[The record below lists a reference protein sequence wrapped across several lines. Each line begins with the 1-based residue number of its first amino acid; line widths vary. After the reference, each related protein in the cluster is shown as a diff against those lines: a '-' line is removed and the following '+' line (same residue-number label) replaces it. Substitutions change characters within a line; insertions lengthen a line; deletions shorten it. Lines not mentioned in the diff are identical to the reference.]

1 LAVELSFGLGSALL
15 QGYGAFLGLCSTDLE
30 DSMKKFLALAGSI
43 ALVAFAAEEK
53 KPEPKKAS
61 CGMACCEKS
70 KAASCQDCP
79 ECGKKKA
86 APKKDAPKT
95 EAPKKD

>member
-1 LAVELSFGLGSALL
+1 MKKILALVLASSFALLSF
-15 QGYGAFLGLCSTDLE
+15 
-30 DSMKKFLALAGSI
+30 
-43 ALVAFAAEEK
+43 AADEK

-70 KAASCQDCP
+70 KAASCKDCP

-86 APKKDAPKT
+86 APKA
-95 EAPKKD
+95 EAPKAETPKKH